1 MKTEILKKLVSRKF
15 IAAAVGVICG
25 IVLALEGNETE
36 GVTAIVASI
45 LGYLAAEGYVDAAA
59 LKNNAECK
67 MQNDEL

>member
-59 LKNNAECK
+59 VKKEICD
-67 MQNDEL
+67 DEE